1 MEFFKYLSKSRD
13 GGWALQATG
22 EPDAFDL
29 DYWLVS
35 EAKGFRACSAH
46 LEQELRAYWGL
57 KRYRPAR
64 TDHLNLVLANLLI
77 ADRRQR
83 RKGVKF
89 HRQARAYGRKT
100 AEWPE
105 FLSART
111 LVAVVDGLE
120 DLGYVETLPGAFD
133 MASHTGFL
141 SQVRPTGK
149 LRGLW
154 KAFDTAPVDIK
165 LAPETPVV
173 ELRGKKPSRGKGP
186 FVEPIHSERFMMI
199 EGRVR
204 AYNEYLSK
212 QSISLDFERQPR
224 GPMECRV
231 HRVFND
237 ETADVQTFSRG
248 GRFYG
253 AFWQDFR
260 DDRSRLLIN
269 GEPVVELDY
278 GSFHIRMLYH
288 LNGMPCVTEP
298 YEIPGVRDF
307 LDDRFAS
314 EQRGFVKELTIRL
327 INSDG
332 HQVRALGTATGDDIE
347 REFGVRLHGAL
358 PLKVVLDVI
367 RKFHAP
373 VAKGLGRGVGLTL
386 QNLDSEICDQIHHAM
401 MGHDIPVLSVHDS
414 FIVGRS
420 AEDELRSAMIQF
432 YKSVL
437 ATEFDPKIKKVEPDP
452 RKMIP
457 VKRESVSFDSLYTTI
472 ASETGNSLS
481 RRVLP
486 REVPLDNG
494 ASNDLKWLEDAMR
507 ERVV

>member
-1 MEFFKYLSKSRD
+1 MDLFKYLSKSRD
-13 GGWALQATG
+13 GGWPFQPTG

-29 DYWLVS
+29 DYWLLS

-77 ADRRQR
+77 TDRRQR

-100 AEWPE
+100 AQWPE

-111 LVAVVDGLE
+111 LGAVIDGLE

-133 MASHTGFL
+133 PPSGTGFL
-141 SQVRPTGK
+141 SQVRPTQM
-149 LRGLW
+149 LRDLW
-154 KAFDTAPVDIK
+154 KALDASPVEIKPAPG
-165 LAPETPVV
+165 TPLVV
-173 ELRGKKPSRGKGP
+173 LRGKKPPRGDGP
-186 FVEPIHSERFMMI
+186 FIEPIRSEKFMAI
-199 EGRVR
+199 EDRVR
-204 AYNEYLSK
+204 TYNEYLSK
-212 QSISLDFERQPR
+212 QSISLDFEPKPR
-224 GPMECRV
+224 GAMDCRV

-237 ETADVQTFSRG
+237 ETAEKQMLSRG

-253 AFWQDFR
+253 AFWQSIR

-269 GEPVVELDY
+269 GEPTVELDF

-288 LNGMPCVTEP
+288 LNGMQCVDAP
-298 YEIPGVRDF
+298 YEIPAVREF
-307 LDDRFAS
+307 LDEKFAS
-314 EQRGFVKELTIRL
+314 EQRAFVKDLTNRL
-327 INSDG
+327 INSNG

-347 REFGVRLHGAL
+347 GEFEVRLKDGL

-367 RKFHAP
+367 RDVHAP
-373 VAKGLGRGVGLTL
+373 VAKSLCRGLGVTL
-386 QNLDSEICDQIHHAM
+386 QNLDSEICDQIHRAM

-437 ATEFDPKIKKVEPDP
+437 ATEFDPKIKKVEPEP
-452 RKMIP
+452 PKMIP
-457 VKRESVSFDSLYTTI
+457 VKRESVSFNSLYTT
-472 ASETGNSLS
+472 ETGNSLG
-481 RRVLP
+481 RRILP
-486 REVPLDNG
+486 REVPADDGNT
-494 ASNDLKWLEDAMR
+494 NDLNWLENAMKKI
-507 ERVV
+507 VV